1 MDTLESHVIVSTSL
15 VTTMD
20 GVIILD
26 KNNRPIIQT
35 AFRTLPPSYAL
46 LHIDAFTSALEKNGS
61 AIDPV
66 LYVDSGDS
74 SVCCHR
80 SAGGLHILCPVRGD
94 VDPLFVFSFL
104 EVVVQILQEYLG
116 ELSTTSLKDNFD
128 VVYQLLEEMLDE
140 GYPLTTESNALR
152 DIVLPPS
159 LLNKILAVTGVSGLS
174 AATPAPFSSPIPWRK
189 AGLRY
194 NNNEIYF
201 DIIEELE
208 AIVGRSGNVVASNCL
223 GTPDLSFSLS
233 NSKAMH
239 DYSFHPCVRLQKF
252 LQTKQLSFVP
262 PDGNFTLL
270 TYQLPVPSPNP
281 AAPPPLPIH
290 LKSDV
295 SLHEHGGAF
304 EITATARSSKMLEN
318 VCVEFKL
325 GDSATG
331 AECTHTGSGGQ
342 SAGGGFGA
350 LSVNGGSVRWGYDP
364 QTKVLKWEIP
374 SLTSMAQNLKGT
386 FTSSDETPRPS
397 RSFIVT
403 FEIPQHSLSMTKI
416 DQLRISGE
424 SYKPYKGVR
433 SSVKGRIEYRW

>member
-1 MDTLESHVIVSTSL
+1 
-15 VTTMD
+15 MD
-20 GVIILD
+20 GLIILD

-35 AFRTLPPSYAL
+35 AFRTLPPSYPL
-46 LHIDAFTSALEKNGS
+46 LHIDAFTSAIEKNGS

-66 LYVDSGDS
+66 LYVDSGES

-80 SAGGLHILCPVRGD
+80 SAGGLHILCPMRGD

-116 ELSTTSLKDNFD
+116 ELSIASLKDNFD

-152 DIVLPPS
+152 DIVIPPS

-174 AATPAPFSSPIPWRK
+174 TAAPAPFSSPIPWRK

-208 AIVGRSGNVVASNCL
+208 ATVSRTGNIVASNVWGRVVCKSGL
-223 GTPDLSFSLS
+223 SGTPDLSFSLS
-233 NSKAMH
+233 NSKALH

-281 AAPPPLPIH
+281 AAPPPLPIQ

-295 SLHEHGGAF
+295 SLHERGGSF
-304 EITATARSSKMLEN
+304 EIIVTARSSKMLEN

-331 AECTHTGSGGQ
+331 AECTHTGPGGQ

-364 QTKVLKWEIP
+364 QTKGLKWEIP
-374 SLTSMAQNLKGT
+374 SLTNMAQHLKGT
-386 FTSSDETPRPS
+386 FTSSDGAPRPS
-397 RSFIVT
+397 RSFVVT
-403 FEIPQHSLSMTKI
+403 FEIPQHSLSTVKI

-433 SSVKGRIEYRW
+433 SSVEGRVEYRW

>member
-1 MDTLESHVIVSTSL
+1 
-15 VTTMD
+15 MD
-20 GVIILD
+20 GLIILD

-46 LHIDAFTSALEKNGS
+46 LHIDAFTSAREKNGS
-61 AIDPV
+61 AIDPI
-66 LYVDSGDS
+66 LYVESGES

-116 ELSTTSLKDNFD
+116 ELSTASLKDNFD

-152 DIVLPPS
+152 DIVIPPS
-159 LLNKILAVTGVSGLS
+159 LLNKILAATGVSGLS

-208 AIVGRSGNVVASNCL
+208 ATVNRSGNVVASNVWGRIMCKSSL
-223 GTPDLSFSLS
+223 SGTPDLSFSLS
-233 NSKAMH
+233 NSKALH
-239 DYSFHPCVRLQKF
+239 DHSFHPCVRLQKF
-252 LQTKQLSFVP
+252 LQTNQLSFVP

-290 LKSDV
+290 LNSGV

-318 VCVEFKL
+318 VCVKFKL

-350 LSVNGGSVRWGYDP
+350 LSANGGSVRWGYDP

-374 SLTSMAQNLKGT
+374 SLTSMAQHLKGT
-386 FTSSDETPRPS
+386 FTSSDGTPRPS

-403 FEIPQHSLSMTKI
+403 FEIPQHSLSMVKI

-433 SSVKGRIEYRW
+433 SSVEGRIEYRW